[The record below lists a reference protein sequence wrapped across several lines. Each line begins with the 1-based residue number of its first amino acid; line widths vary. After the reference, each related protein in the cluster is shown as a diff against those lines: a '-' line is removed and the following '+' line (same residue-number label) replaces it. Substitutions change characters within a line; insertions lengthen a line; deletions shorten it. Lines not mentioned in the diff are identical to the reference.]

1 MIIYTVY
8 FIIFLIFIFI
18 IYIAV
23 KAINRGIEGK
33 SKNKHFRNNNNDNFE
48 NDGINSTSNL
58 VENLSK
64 LNDLYKSGAI
74 SEDEYLETKKKIL
87 KN

>member
-18 IYIAV
+18 IYTTV

-33 SKNKHFRNNNNDNFE
+33 SKNKHFRNNNDNFE
-48 NDGINSTSNL
+48 NDGITSTSNL

-74 SEDEYLETKKKIL
+74 SEDEYLEAKKKIRT
-87 KN
+87 N

>member
-18 IYIAV
+18 IYTTV

-33 SKNKHFRNNNNDNFE
+33 NKNKHFRNNNDNFE
-48 NDGINSTSNL
+48 NDGITSTSNL

-74 SEDEYLETKKKIL
+74 SEDEYLEAKKKIL